1 MAQPLG
7 KPEESTRAKER
18 RFDYSMIEEHHHQKE
33 RRWVL
38 LKRPRCDIDGVGEKT
53 LDQKWDQNMR
63 AKGRR
68 VYYWAGFPR
77 ERTDLHSLLLQLGRH
92 RTSAARDSVTVEG
105 ATKRIY
111 GFGSARLSP
120 STAPLSPA
128 RASFSDVVTKVVCC
142 GL

>member
-1 MAQPLG
+1 M
-7 KPEESTRAKER
+7 
-18 RFDYSMIEEHHHQKE
+18 
-33 RRWVL
+33 
-38 LKRPRCDIDGVGEKT
+38 KT
-53 LDQKWDQNMR
+53 LDHNMR

-128 RASFSDVVTKVVCC
+128 GASFSDVVTKG
-142 GL
+142 GLLWFVNAGLS

>member
-1 MAQPLG
+1 MAPPLG

-18 RFDYSMIEEHHHQKE
+18 RFDYSMIEEHHHNQKRE
-33 RRWVL
+33 RKV
-38 LKRPRCDIDGVGEKT
+38 KT
-53 LDQKWDQNMR
+53 LDHNMR

-68 VYYWAGFPR
+68 VYYWAGFLR

-128 RASFSDVVTKVVCC
+128 GASFSDVVTKVVCC